1 MSRQLLPRWRSFGA
15 VLTMVTATVALGLS
29 VCLEVS
35 QPAYAAVT
43 GQAAGSSPAPSSGG
57 GSLESAASK
66 AGETGRKVAMS
77 LLALGLAI
85 AAIVLAFKRD
95 FREAAGVF
103 AVGIVAVM
111 LATPAGLN
119 LLQDTVG
126 SLFGR

>member
-1 MSRQLLPRWRSFGA
+1 MSATRRSRLGTLRPAAA
-15 VLTMVTATVALGLS
+15 VACLALSWSVAL
-29 VCLEVS
+29 S
-35 QPAYAAVT
+35 QPADAAVMT
-43 GQAAGSSPAPSSGG
+43 QQPAGSTTTSSSGG
-57 GSLESAASK
+57 GSLESAANK

-103 AVGIVAVM
+103 AVGIVAVL

-119 LLQDTVG
+119 LLRDTVG

>member
-1 MSRQLLPRWRSFGA
+1 MVILALAVCVLLTP
-15 VLTMVTATVALGLS
+15 TAF
-29 VCLEVS
+29 
-35 QPAYAAVT
+35 AAVT
-43 GQAAGSSPAPSSGG
+43 GQAAGSTTTPSSSG

>member
-1 MSRQLLPRWRSFGA
+1 MSHRALPRPRACGA
-15 VLTMVTATVALGLS
+15 IIAPVIVVVLTLAACVR
-29 VCLEVS
+29 VS
-35 QPAYAAVT
+35 EPAFAAVT
-43 GQAAGSSPAPSSGG
+43 GRAGGSTTTPSSSG

>member
-1 MSRQLLPRWRSFGA
+1 MPSRLRTVIRLGMLTLTVVVAFALLAGSVAVPASAA
-15 VLTMVTATVALGLS
+15 VLTQQSGGASTASG
-29 VCLEVS
+29 
-35 QPAYAAVT
+35 
-43 GQAAGSSPAPSSGG
+43 SGG

-66 AGETGRKVAMS
+66 AGDTGRKVAMS

-103 AVGIVAVM
+103 AVGIVAVL

-119 LLQDTVG
+119 LLRDTVG